1 MVKYL
6 AGESDGVPLKLLLG
20 IKYKAGESEGVT
32 FIIPP
37 LRSRMVTVIRYVDLA
52 VLIKREG
59 VIVDGCTTYT
69 PYKREKPI
77 EVQEAMT

>member
-6 AGESDGVPLKLLLG
+6 VGESSGVPLKVLLG

-32 FIIPP
+32 FVIPP
-37 LRSRMVTVIRYVDLA
+37 LRSRMVTMIRYIDMV

-59 VIVDGCTTYT
+59 VVIDGCTTYT
-69 PYKREKPI
+69 PYKRERPI
-77 EVQEAMT
+77 KTQEVAT